1 MILET
6 ERLYLREM
14 NHHDFKS
21 LCRILQ
27 DEETMEKMTKEAK
40 QWLFRKNFMIIFW
53 KI

>member
-14 NHHDFKS
+14 NQHDFKS

-27 DEETMEKMTKEAK
+27 DGETMEKMTKEAK
-40 QWLFRKNFMIIFW
+40 QWLFRKSFMIIFW